1 MGAADIIPGVS
12 GGTVALITGI
22 YERLIDAIKSVNL
35 LFVPYFFRGVVD
47 RKYFTKAKENF
58 LGIDFKLL
66 LPLIA
71 GIAAAFLLLAN
82 IIGPLR
88 ENYPTYMSAF
98 FFGLIVSSSLLVFI
112 SIKIPLIFKT
122 ITQSLFFIFMGILAG
137 YFVVGLVTIQTNHSM
152 LVIFFSGMITI
163 CAMILPGISGAFI
176 LWFLGQYDFMLGILR
191 KLTSLDFSGLSY
203 TVAYIFGGVF
213 GILIFSRILS
223 YFIKHYK
230 YNTFSFL
237 LGLML
242 GALRKPG
249 ELVMNNPENIAITVV
264 SAAAGVLIV
273 SLFAYYK
280 FYADKESASL
290 S

>member
-35 LFVPYFFRGVVD
+35 LFVPYFFRGFVD

-71 GIAAAFLLLAN
+71 GIAAAFLLIAN
-82 IIGPLR
+82 MIGPLYD
-88 ENYPTYMSAF
+88 NYPTYTYAF
-98 FFGLIVSSSLLVFI
+98 FFGLILSSSFFVYASVGKINFSVPVFI
-112 SIKIPLIFKT
+112 LLGF
-122 ITQSLFFIFMGILAG
+122 LAGFFI
-137 YFVVGLVTIQTNHSM
+137 VGLEAIQATHT
-152 LVIFFSGMITI
+152 LPIIFFSGVITI

-176 LWFLGQYDFMLGILR
+176 LLLLGQYKFMLDILR
-191 KLTSLDFSGLSY
+191 GFTSLDFSGFSYALSY
-203 TVAYIFGGVF
+203 VAGGVV
-213 GILIFSRILS
+213 GILVLSRILS
-223 YFIKHYK
+223 YLIKNYRIA
-230 YNTFSFL
+230 TFSFL

-249 ELVMNNPENIAITVV
+249 ELVMDNPENIAITVV
-264 SAAAGVLIV
+264 SAATGVLIV
-273 SLFAYYK
+273 SLFGYYK
-280 FYADKESASL
+280 FYVDKKSASL

>member
-35 LFVPYFFRGVVD
+35 LFVPYFFRGFVD

-112 SIKIPLIFKT
+112 SIKIPLNFKT

-137 YFVVGLVTIQTNHSM
+137 YFIVGLVTIQTNHSM

-203 TVAYIFGGVF
+203 TLAYIFGGVF

-230 YNTFSFL
+230 YITFSFL

-249 ELVMNNPENIAITVV
+249 ELVMNDPENIGITVV

-280 FYADKESASL
+280 FYADKKSASL

>member
-1 MGAADIIPGVS
+1 MGSADIIPGVS

-35 LFVPYFFRGVVD
+35 LFVPYFFRGFVD

-112 SIKIPLIFKT
+112 SIKIPLNFKT
-122 ITQSLFFIFMGILAG
+122 IIQSLFFIFMGILAG
-137 YFVVGLVTIQTNHSM
+137 YFIVGLVTIQTNHSM

-203 TVAYIFGGVF
+203 TLAYIFGGVF

-230 YNTFSFL
+230 YVTFSFL

-249 ELVMNNPENIAITVV
+249 ELVINNPENIGITVV

-280 FYADKESASL
+280 FYADKKSPSP

>member
-1 MGAADIIPGVS
+1 MGSADIVPGVS

-22 YERLIDAIKSVNL
+22 YERLINAIKSVNL
-35 LFVPYFFRGVVD
+35 LFIPYFFRGCVD
-47 RKYFTKAKENF
+47 RKYLIKAKKNF

-66 LPLIA
+66 LPLLA
-71 GIAAAFLLLAN
+71 GIATAFLLLAN

-98 FFGLIVSSSLLVFI
+98 FFGLIISSSLLVFI
-112 SIKIPLIFKT
+112 SIKIPLNFKT
-122 ITQSLFFIFMGILAG
+122 IIQSIFFIFIGTLAG
-137 YFVVGLVTIQTNHSM
+137 YFIVGLISIQTNHSL

-203 TVAYIFGGVF
+203 ILAYIFGGVF

-230 YNTFSFL
+230 YITFSFL

-249 ELVMNNPENIAITVV
+249 ELVMNNPENIAITLVF
-264 SAAAGVLIV
+264 AAAGVLIV
-273 SLFAYYK
+273 SIFGYYK
-280 FYADKESASL
+280 FYSDKKSASI

>member
-1 MGAADIIPGVS
+1 MGAADIVPGVS

-22 YERLIDAIKSVNL
+22 YERLINAIKSVNL
-35 LFVPYFFRGVVD
+35 LFVPYFFRGFID
-47 RKYFTKAKENF
+47 RKYFKKSKENF
-58 LGIDFKLL
+58 QGIDFKLL
-66 LPLIA
+66 LPLVA
-71 GIAAAFLLLAN
+71 GIAIAFLLLAN

-98 FFGLIVSSSLLVFI
+98 FFGLIMSSSLLVFI
-112 SIKIPLIFKT
+112 SIKIPFNFKT
-122 ITQSLFFIFMGILAG
+122 IIQTIFFIFIGILAG
-137 YFVVGLVTIQTNHSM
+137 YFIVGLVSIQTNHSL

-176 LWFLGQYDFMLGILR
+176 LWFLGQYDFMLGVLR
-191 KLTSLDFSGLSY
+191 KMTSLDFSGFSY
-203 TVAYIFGGVF
+203 TLAYILGGVF

-230 YNTFSFL
+230 YVTFSFL

-249 ELVMNNPENIAITVV
+249 ELVINNPENIAITLV
-264 SAAAGVLIV
+264 SAVAGVLIV
-273 SLFAYYK
+273 SIFGYYK
-280 FYADKESASL
+280 FYSDKKSASV